1 MIEGL
6 FDAFVTVF
14 TWPGPVLMTAGV
26 LFGLLFGVLPGVGGT
41 PAMALLIPVTYGME
55 PSLALAFL
63 LAANVSA
70 GLGGQITA
78 ILVNIPG
85 DAPNAAT
92 TLDGYPMSK
101 SGRAPEAL
109 GAATTGSVLGAII
122 GTVLLVLMVPVAR
135 NVILAF
141 SYPEFFMIGLTGL
154 TLIAVLT
161 RGHTYKGLVSA
172 GIGLSI
178 SFIGLNPVT
187 GAPRFTFGE
196 LYLRDGIGIVP
207 ILIGLFA
214 GAEVLNLFG
223 SRHAVHEIRPDEE
236 GARPSRFLDGV
247 ISTVRHWRTVLVS
260 SVVGFVIG
268 VVPGVGGTVSSFV
281 AYGQAARMSRHRGEF
296 GRGAVEGVIASE
308 TANDADKSGSLLP
321 TIAFGIPGGVA
332 MAVLLGAL
340 LLHGVPAGP
349 NLLRNHIDIV
359 YVLIVASI
367 VPRIMAAAVVAA
379 VGSRAVWF
387 TKIRGDVLA
396 PLIATMAL
404 VGVYSL
410 RGQILDVLVAIIFG
424 YVGYAMARHGF
435 SRVSLVIGVILGGL
449 MEASFHQT
457 MATFGPA
464 GFFTRPIA
472 LTLLVVA
479 IGSLGIPILRQ
490 LLAARRPGT
499 GPQLS

>member
-6 FDAFVTVF
+6 LDAFATVF
-14 TWPGPVLMTAGV
+14 TWPGPVLMIAGV

-41 PAMALLIPVTYGME
+41 PAMALLIPVTYGMD

-92 TLDGYPMSK
+92 TLDGYPMSRR
-101 SGRAPEAL
+101 GRAPEAL
-109 GAATTGSVLGAII
+109 GAATTGSVMGAII
-122 GTVLLVLMVPVAR
+122 GTILLVLMVPVAR
-135 NVILAF
+135 SVILSF

-161 RGHTYKGLVSA
+161 RGRTYKGLVSA
-172 GIGLSI
+172 GIGVSI
-178 SFIGLNPVT
+178 AFIGLNPVT
-187 GAPRFTFGE
+187 GAPRFTFDQ
-196 LYLRDGIGIVP
+196 LYLWDGIQIVP

-214 GAEVLNLFG
+214 GSEMLSLFG
-223 SRHAVHEIRPDEE
+223 NRRSVMEIRPEEE
-236 GARPSRFLDGV
+236 GVRRSTFRDGAV
-247 ISTVRHWRTVLVS
+247 STIRHWRTVLVS
-260 SVVGFVIG
+260 SALGFVIG

-281 AYGQAARMSRHRGEF
+281 AYGQAARMSKKPQDF
-296 GRGAVEGVIASE
+296 GHGSVEGVIASE

-367 VPRIMAAAVVAA
+367 VPRLMAAAVVAA
-379 VGSRAVWF
+379 LGSRAIWF
-387 TKIRGDVLA
+387 TKVRGEVLA
-396 PLIATMAL
+396 PLIAAMAL

-410 RGQILDVLVAIIFG
+410 RAQMLDVLVALVFAYIG
-424 YVGYAMARHGF
+424 YGMERHGF
-435 SRVSLVIGVILGGL
+435 SRVSLVIGFILGGL

-457 MATFGPA
+457 LATFGPA

-472 LTLLVVA
+472 LTLFIVA
-479 IGSLGIPILRQ
+479 VGSLLIPIARGRLAGRT
-490 LLAARRPGT
+490 AARVPDGR
-499 GPQLS
+499 